1 MGGITK
7 QQKTSRRGKQDD
19 SVSNKKQKEM
29 EELDASLQNKIHELE
44 EGQEDT
50 DKLKKQVMDYHK
62 ENVGLMNI
70 AKTQVDDKAI
80 SESDTYMLAN
90 LVKRYIYPKCQYVN
104 NDVTLNMI
112 MKKLYKLGDFRNI
125 HYKDMKLLFRDH
137 VLKTIN
143 HLRNAT
149 VQKMKTAYVGTF
161 RSSNY

>member
-1 MGGITK
+1 MAGTISKQKRTPRGGK
-7 QQKTSRRGKQDD
+7 PDD
-19 SVSNKKQKEM
+19 TGSNKKQKEM
-29 EELDASLQNKIHELE
+29 EELVASLQNKIHELQE
-44 EGQEDT
+44 DQEDT

-62 ENVGLMNI
+62 ENVDLMKI

-80 SESDTYMLAN
+80 SEIDTYMLAN
-90 LVKRYIYPKCQYVN
+90 LVKRYSYPKCQYVN

-125 HYKDMKLLFRDH
+125 HYNDMKLLFRDQ

-143 HLRNAT
+143 QLRNAT

-161 RSSNY
+161 RS